1 MQLSLT
7 GHLTRDIYVH
17 KTSKDN
23 DIILGQIAT
32 TDYVNGKEV
41 TNYVNFR
48 AFSTDLAEAL
58 LPYLKK
64 GTLIDVDAR
73 LAQNKR
79 VVDGVNHYEQVV
91 IVNKHGIGLGAK

>member
-41 TNYVNFR
+41 TNFVNFR
-48 AFSTDLAEAL
+48 AFSTDLTEAL

-64 GTLIDVDAR
+64 GTLVDVDAR
-73 LAQNKR
+73 LAQNKP
-79 VVDGVNHYEQVV
+79 VVDGVNHYEQIV

>member
-32 TDYVNGKEV
+32 TDYVNGKEF
-41 TNYVNFR
+41 TNFVNFR

-64 GTLIDVDAR
+64 GTLVDVNAR

-91 IVNKHGIGLGAK
+91 IVNKHGIGLSAK

>member
-17 KTSKDN
+17 KTTKDN

-41 TNYVNFR
+41 TNFVNFR
-48 AFSTDLAEAL
+48 AFSTDLAKDL

-64 GTLIDVDAR
+64 GACVSIEGRV
-73 LAQNKR
+73 AQNKR
-79 VVDGVNHYEQVV
+79 VVDGVNHYEQVA
-91 IVNKHGIGLGAK
+91 IVNKHGIGLCAK